1 MTDERWESLVARMMD
16 RFPNARFQKFTEE
29 NDWGVDEKHEVL
41 MFQAKDQKYEL
52 ERVTRP
58 RVEERKVNYAKRRPG
73 SQESVTYS
81 RTDFVNFVKLY
92 RLEGDSWNEV
102 DMNAVDYEDR

>member
-41 MFQAKDQKYEL
+41 MFQNKDQKYEL

-58 RVEERKVNYAKRRPG
+58 RVEDRKMTYSKRRPG
-73 SQESVTYS
+73 AQESITYS
-81 RTDFVNFVKLY
+81 RTDFVNFVKFY
-92 RLEGDSWNEV
+92 RLEGDHWSEI
-102 DMNAVDYEDR
+102 DLDAIESEYR